1 VTSLRNRS
9 ILVVGLGTSGY
20 STSVALARQ
29 GANVRATDLSGSP
42 EVLER
47 AARLRALGVE
57 VETGGHDL
65 DRLDVDVA
73 VVSPGISPDAP
84 IVRALTEKDVK
95 VVSEIEVAY
104 RLARCDF
111 LAVTG
116 TNGKTT
122 TTSLLAGMLAEGGVS
137 TAAAGNI
144 GWPLI
149 DAIDSVEEGGA
160 IAVEVSSF
168 QLTGIERFRPKIAV
182 LLNVSE
188 DHMDWHGSLPAYA
201 EAKARIAM
209 NQRGDDVFVYNLED
223 QQAVEIARSAPA
235 RKVGFSALRGPEGS
249 VGGGISDG
257 FVVWRKTKI
266 LPIEDVPLPGR
277 AGLEDTVAAATAAL
291 EYGIEQAACARA
303 IRGFTPLAHRLE
315 VVAVANGVTY
325 IDDSKAT
332 NPHAT
337 LAAVQGLSD
346 VVLIAGG
353 RSKGIDLRSLKE
365 TVPPVNAVVAIG
377 EAQVEIEEVF
387 SGLVHTHRAKTM
399 EDAVTKASGLVVA
412 GGSVL
417 LSPACAS
424 LDMYESYAARG
435 EAFAHAVARLLAV
448 KSDGIELGELP

>member
-1 VTSLRNRS
+1 MRHRS

-20 STSVALARQ
+20 STSAALARQ
-29 GANVRATDLSGSP
+29 GANVRATDSSDSP

-47 AARLRALGVE
+47 AARLRTLGVD

-65 DRLDVDVA
+65 GRLDADVA
-73 VVSPGISPDAP
+73 VVSPGIPPDAP
-84 IVRALTEKDVK
+84 IVRALTEKNIK
-95 VVSEIEVAY
+95 IVSEIELAY
-104 RLARCDF
+104 ELARCDF

-149 DAIDSVEEGGA
+149 DAIDSVDESGA

-168 QLTGIERFRPKIAV
+168 QLTGIERFRPRIAV

-209 NQRGDDVFVYNLED
+209 NQRGDDVFVYNIDD
-223 QQAVEIARSAPA
+223 QRVVEIARSAPA
-235 RKVGFSALRGPEGS
+235 RKVGFSAFRAPEGS
-249 VGGGISDG
+249 FGGGVSDG
-257 FVVWRKTKI
+257 YVVWRKTKI

-291 EYGIEQAACARA
+291 EYGIDHAACARA

-315 VVAVANGVTY
+315 VVAVANGITY

-337 LAAVQGLSD
+337 LTAVQGMSD

-377 EAQVEIEEVF
+377 EAQTEIEEVF
-387 SGLVHTHRAKTM
+387 SGLVPTHRANSM
-399 EDAVTKASGLVVA
+399 QDAVTKASGLVVA

-424 LDMYESYAARG
+424 LDMYESYARRG
-435 EAFAHAVARLLAV
+435 EAFAHAVARLLSGE
-448 KSDGIELGELP
+448 SDEELRELNDGR